1 MLCNI
6 DDYGLAWFFRDK
18 IVSAVVLSAPPR
30 EPVHMAA
37 ARPEESDTSDR
48 SDDMDLSFGFALQI
62 DAAEYSRIMR
72 RIPPS
77 DDEGTVTPISAF
89 NSAV

>member
-6 DDYGLAWFFRDK
+6 DGYGISLVLQRQDR
-18 IVSAVVLSAPPR
+18 VGGVLSAPPR

-37 ARPEESDTSDR
+37 ARPEESDTPDR
-48 SDDMDLSFGFALQI
+48 SDDMDLSFGFALRI